1 MITRT
6 LSALSFAAL
15 SLASGCNTDPRVPRA
30 FDTIDLR
37 ITSPNYVYGDG
48 YGVSLAAT
56 VMDNRGDE
64 RPEVAVTIVPA
75 LVERA
80 ERVDE
85 GLQNAS
91 FVLSGSGS
99 LTFRACI
106 VEAPEIC
113 DDVTLLVDD
122 GRPVLVVDAPT
133 PGEEIDDPDGV
144 YVHGTAFDSSPS
156 LEVFVN
162 GARMTVA
169 EDGQFEVTLP
179 PRFGVSHID
188 VLASD
193 ALTER
198 ARFEMDVLYAGS
210 FTPARDEM
218 GAPRVELDDA
228 VGIWLGQDFFDD
240 GVPFDAAASPLV
252 TNDVADI
259 VEAVVAE
266 ASFAGIIPDPVVSS
280 GAFTL
285 RIPSATLGEPEVE
298 LSVLDDGVDLYVRVN
313 ALALETSGSLTID
326 GETFSLDGT
335 ITGSAV
341 AYVRL
346 GITKA
351 SEDAEVE
358 VTLGGLELAIDSVQG
373 DFEDPEVDAIFSLA
387 QALLRTT
394 IETQIKNAL
403 SGLLTNSVPA
413 VLESVLRS
421 IDHALEDTT
430 LELGA
435 APLPP
440 VTLELDGR
448 MSRIDTVYRQALLA
462 PLSIAIASQSDNVHG
477 TSRGV
482 ARLEETP
489 MSGDFFDAGSVQV
502 GVELGFLNGVLHVL
516 WSSGLLDLDVGPLIP
531 PFAAALVSE
540 GRLVPKL
547 APILRPPREGEA
559 GDLVLSIGQLELELV
574 AEGRMRRFGIVLE
587 AGVDITVADNVITLG
602 VSETPTIYVYENAV
616 PTEFTIID
624 TGLVET
630 LLTGLWPDLRD
641 ALVSGLAI
649 TLPIPPIDGLA
660 TIAPALA
667 GFTLSLDET
676 SARLYPRGELLLL
689 DARFEGR
696 LP

>member
-1 MITRT
+1 M
-6 LSALSFAAL
+6 
-15 SLASGCNTDPRVPRA
+15 
-30 FDTIDLR
+30 
-37 ITSPNYVYGDG
+37 
-48 YGVSLAAT
+48 
-56 VMDNRGDE
+56 
-64 RPEVAVTIVPA
+64 
-75 LVERA
+75 
-80 ERVDE
+80 
-85 GLQNAS
+85 
-91 FVLSGSGS
+91 
-99 LTFRACI
+99 
-106 VEAPEIC
+106 
-113 DDVTLLVDD
+113 
-122 GRPVLVVDAPT
+122 
-133 PGEEIDDPDGV
+133 
-144 YVHGTAFDSSPS
+144 
-156 LEVFVN
+156 
-162 GARMTVA
+162 
-169 EDGQFEVTLP
+169 
-179 PRFGVSHID
+179 
-188 VLASD
+188 
-193 ALTER
+193 
-198 ARFEMDVLYAGS
+198 
-210 FTPARDEM
+210 
-218 GAPRVELDDA
+218 
-228 VGIWLGQDFFDD
+228 
-240 GVPFDAAASPLV
+240 
-252 TNDVADI
+252 
-259 VEAVVAE
+259 
-266 ASFAGIIPDPVVSS
+266 
-280 GAFTL
+280 
-285 RIPSATLGEPEVE
+285 
-298 LSVLDDGVDLYVRVN
+298 LDDGVDLYVRVN

-358 VTLGGLELAIDSVQG
+358 VTLGGLGLAIDSVQG

-630 LLTGLWPDLRD
+630 LLAGLWPDLRD

-667 GFTLSLDET
+667 GFTLTLDET